1 MPRSVTEWIGK
12 DDNAR
17 APKRVRDRLLARHP
31 ACYLC
36 SRPFVAGEKIDFD
49 HITALINGGENR
61 ESNLRPVHQK
71 CHVEKTRAD
80 VAEKARITAKRQK
93 HQGIVDPPKMEGR
106 PFQTTRK
113 AFERKKRAKEKL
125 PLPPRQPLYTEMH
138 DDAQ

>member
-1 MPRSVTEWIGK
+1 MARSTTEWIGK

-61 ESNLRPVHQK
+61 EANLRPVHAK
-71 CHVEKTRAD
+71 CHKGKTARD
-80 VAEKARITAKRQK
+80 VAEKARIAAKRQK
-93 HQGIVDPPKMEGR
+93 HLGIVDAPKMEGR
-106 PFQTTRK
+106 PFPATRK
-113 AFERKKRAKEKL
+113 SYERKVKAKSKL
-125 PLPPRQPLYTEMH
+125 PLPPRPEFIRGTGS
-138 DDAQ
+138 